1 MPAAELSFVL
11 PFDWDS
17 LLAFAARRASRG
29 VEAVAGRR
37 YVRTLALDGRQGWV
51 AVELGVGT
59 SLRAEWSDSLEPVRD
74 ALLARIR
81 TAFDLDAPIADIE
94 SHLGALAAPHP
105 GLRVPGAFD
114 GFELAVRAILG
125 QQVSVKGASTLAG
138 RFAAAFGGA
147 VDTPFAEL
155 THVAPAAERVA
166 AATVEQVA
174 ALGITTARSKSILA
188 LAAEMASGRL
198 VLEPGGDVERTMRQL
213 VALPGIGD
221 WTAHYVAMRALRWAA
236 GFPAADLG
244 VLRAMTEETPR
255 RAVARAEAWR
265 PWRAYAVM
273 HLWSSLA

>member
-198 VLEPGGDVERTMRQL
+198 VLEPGDDVERTMRQL

-221 WTAHYVAMRALRWAA
+221 WTAHYVAMRALRWAD

-244 VLRAMTEETPR
+244 VLRAMNEETPR

-273 HLWSSLA
+273 HLWRSLA